1 MLHRLDPAAA
11 QTRAVVRVEGRPPGR
26 LEELRVVGVATVDL
40 DEERL
45 AAGVRPPR
53 DEDAGRLPVGRLEA
67 DDLDPELVERR
78 DHVVGLGVPGRR
90 AGGEPDDG
98 RRDDRDEQRGDRPAR
113 RRGFDEDR
121 AEEAEHEHPADEP
134 LERADEV
141 GDDGEDDRR
150 GERDA
155 EDGKRRGV
163 DVEPH
168 EIVELGP
175 AARREPRRADRD
187 RGGQDD
193 RCERL
198 EQDGG
203 ATADERQRERARP
216 RAGRGCRRG
225 SPRRARAS
233 PAGSR
238 ASGRASARRPTGEDG
253 DEDPE
258 PEERRDEQEDVGR
271 AAVAATAARGG
282 EDPRGQVPRRCGAG
296 AHRASLRG
304 CTAGFAALPRGG
316 RPTLRR
322 DGRGT
327 RPRGAVLRG
336 ARGAVA
342 PGDRPEPRAGRA
354 HGDRRLLPRP
364 PLAARCRHRVSRP
377 LLTRAADDRSRD
389 SSWVSCSRTTRVATR
404 SSTRS

>member
-1 MLHRLDPAAA
+1 MELSAVDEEMLGSRRDRGAVEVDEPHVGAEHRERVRLDPVMRDAGASERVDRPPRPGEERVVDRLASPARDDRAGRVVGDEDRVTGRRLRRDEDLARRHPGPPGEERDQRLVLHRLDPAAA

-45 AAGVRPPR
+45 AAGIRPSR

-67 DDLDPELVERR
+67 DDLDPELVESR

-155 EDGKRRGV
+155 KDGKRRGV
-163 DVEPH
+163 DVEPQ

-203 ATADERQRERARP
+203 ATAHERQENERDREQGEAVVEDRPDGLEPVRQAREHPDERALE
-216 RAGRGCRRG
+216 GRR
-225 SPRRARAS
+225 
-233 PAGSR
+233 
-238 ASGRASARRPTGEDG
+238 GEDG
-253 DEDPE
+253 DRTPSPRSDGTSRKTSVA
-258 PEERRDEQEDVGR
+258 RR
-271 AAVAATAARGG
+271 
-282 EDPRGQVPRRCGAG
+282 
-296 AHRASLRG
+296 
-304 CTAGFAALPRGG
+304 
-316 RPTLRR
+316 
-322 DGRGT
+322 
-327 RPRGAVLRG
+327 
-336 ARGAVA
+336 
-342 PGDRPEPRAGRA
+342 
-354 HGDRRLLPRP
+354 
-364 PLAARCRHRVSRP
+364 
-377 LLTRAADDRSRD
+377 
-389 SSWVSCSRTTRVATR
+389 
-404 SSTRS
+404 